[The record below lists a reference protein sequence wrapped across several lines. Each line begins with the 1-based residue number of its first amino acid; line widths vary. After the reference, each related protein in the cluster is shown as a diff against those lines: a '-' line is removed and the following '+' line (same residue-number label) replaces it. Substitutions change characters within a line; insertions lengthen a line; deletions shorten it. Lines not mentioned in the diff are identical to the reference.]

1 MLILIKHDNIFPPY
15 KKAFRMENQKK
26 QPKKQRK
33 QENLLRT
40 IYMNNKNGKIQ
51 LENRH

>member
-26 QPKKQRK
+26 QPKKAAKARK
-33 QENLLRT
+33 FV
-40 IYMNNKNGKIQ
+40 KND
-51 LENRH
+51 LHE